1 MFEFFASVPRA
12 LESVLVSEL
21 EALGATDVDPSPGG
35 VAFSGSLRTAYA
47 ACLWSRTASKV
58 LLNLGRA
65 TAESD
70 DEVYEF
76 ARGIDWTQHLGAGS
90 TLAVTTVVR
99 GDQFPNSHFL
109 SLRVKDAVV
118 DRLRDETGDRPD
130 VAKAR
135 PDIRIHVFADGKRV
149 SLSLDLAGQS
159 LHRRGYRLDGAFAPV
174 KENLAAG
181 LLLLADFPAAWAA
194 GERFLDPMCGSGT
207 FPIEAALIAAGT
219 APGLLRSYF
228 GFLGWRGHSP
238 DTWTELLAE
247 ARERDARDKPPAS
260 RFVGYDRSIRAVRAA
275 QDNAQAA
282 GVADWVAFEKHDL
295 PDWPTPKGKAGFLIA
310 NPPYGQRLGE
320 VDELREVYAT
330 IGDTLKQQFGGW
342 TAHVLSGERILD
354 KCIGLR
360 TSRRLAFFNGTLDC
374 RLLSMDIVEGTFTKS
389 KGEAR
394 EAAVDFAN
402 RLRKRAKHLDRW
414 AKKAGVSCYR
424 LYDADLPEYSVAV
437 DRYEDHLHIQE
448 YAAPK
453 QIPPQTARARLKA
466 AVYAA
471 GQVLDIPRD
480 KVSVRRRE
488 QQKGAAQYDKL
499 DESGQLLEVSE
510 GGLRFLVNLNDYL
523 DTGLFLDHRI
533 TRGRIRDL
541 ASGKSFLNLFAY
553 TGSASVYAAAG
564 GASATTTVDM
574 SRPYLNWARQN
585 MNLNGFRGSEHQ
597 FVQANCLTWLS
608 TTSELFDLI
617 FLDPPTFSNS
627 KRMEE
632 TFDVQRDHPD
642 LIWAAV
648 KHLKPGGTLIFSTN
662 SRSFK
667 LNKTDMD
674 PLTIQDIS
682 RDTLPVDFERNP
694 KIHKC
699 WSIQRRA

>member
-1 MFEFFASVPRA
+1 MFDFFASVPRA

-21 EALGATDVDPSPGG
+21 EGLGASNVEASPGG
-35 VAFSGSLRTAYA
+35 VSFSGSLRTAYA
-47 ACLWSRTASKV
+47 ACLWSRTASKI
-58 LLNLGRA
+58 LLHLGTA
-65 TAESD
+65 TAATD

-76 ARGIDWTQHLGAGS
+76 SRSIDWGEHLGSDS
-90 TLAVTTVVR
+90 TLAVTPVVR

-109 SLRVKDAVV
+109 GLRVKDAIV
-118 DRLRDETGDRPD
+118 DRLREETGDRPD

-135 PDIRIHVFADGKRV
+135 PDVRVHVFADHDQV
-149 SLSLDLAGQS
+149 SLSIDLAGQS

-219 APGLLRSYF
+219 APGLLRSYY
-228 GFLGWRGHSP
+228 GFLGWRGHSKEI
-238 DTWTELLAE
+238 WKSLLEE
-247 ARERDARDKPPAS
+247 ARERDARHNPPPEP
-260 RFVGYDRSIRAVRAA
+260 FVGYDRSIRAVRAA
-275 QDNAQAA
+275 DDNAHAA
-282 GVADWVAFEKHDL
+282 GVADWVSFSKHDL
-295 PDWPTPKGKAGFLIA
+295 PDWPVPAGKGGFLIA

-320 VDELREVYAT
+320 VDELRDVYAT
-330 IGDTLKQQFGGW
+330 IGDILKQRFGGW

-374 RLLSMDIVEGTFTKS
+374 RLLTIPIVKGTFTKA

-437 DRYEDHLHIQE
+437 DRYEDHLRIQE

-471 GQVLDIPRD
+471 GQVLNIPSN

-488 QQKGAAQYDKL
+488 RQKGTAQYDKVG
-499 DESGQLLEVSE
+499 ESGQFLEVSE
-510 GGLRFLVNLNDYL
+510 GGLKFLVNLNDYL

-533 TRGRIRDL
+533 TRSRIREM
-541 ASGKSFLNLFAY
+541 ASGKRFLNLFAY
-553 TGSASVYAAAG
+553 TGSAAVYAAAG
-564 GASATTTVDM
+564 GATATTTVDM
-574 SRPYLNWARQN
+574 SRPYLDWASRN
-585 MNLNGFRGSEHQ
+585 MGLNGFRGDEHD

-608 TTSELFDLI
+608 KTSELFDLI

-627 KRMEE
+627 KRMED

-648 KHLKPGGTLIFSTN
+648 KRLNPGGTLVFSTN
-662 SRSFK
+662 LRSFK
-667 LNKTDMD
+667 MNQNDMG
-674 PLTIQDIS
+674 PLTLQDIS

-699 WSIQRRA
+699 WLIRRNA